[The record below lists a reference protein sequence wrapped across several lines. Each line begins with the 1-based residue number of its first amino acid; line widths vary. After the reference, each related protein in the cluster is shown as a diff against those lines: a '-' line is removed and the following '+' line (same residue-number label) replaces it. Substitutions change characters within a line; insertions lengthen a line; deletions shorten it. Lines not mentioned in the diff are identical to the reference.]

1 VVTPALGSIA
11 VVLSDDRIRTLA
23 TELCAVP
30 GVRAVALGGSR
41 ARRTHRPDSDVDL
54 GLYVEPS
61 VDLRAIEAVADPW
74 ADGTATVAPR
84 GGWGPWV
91 DAGAWLTIDGTA
103 VDLILR
109 DVARVEEQ
117 CARAARGE
125 FAFHAQAGHPLG
137 FLDVAY
143 AGEVATCVPLCDPD
157 GLLHRLST
165 SATPYPEPLR
175 TALIANLWQVDFLL
189 DGAQKGA
196 KGMDVAY
203 VALCAATAT
212 MFVAHAWHAAADS
225 WVTNEKGVIPN
236 VAHLPIDSG
245 GFAASAAAL
254 LGAIGTTTDELL
266 TTIERLRAL
275 PRPAP
280 TV

>member
-1 VVTPALGSIA
+1 M
-11 VVLSDDRIRTLA
+11 LSDDRIRTLA

-41 ARRTHRPDSDVDL
+41 ARGTHRPDSDVDL

-61 VDLRAIEAVADPW
+61 VDLRAIEVAAEHW

-117 CARAARGE
+117 CTRAARGE
-125 FAFHAQAGHPLG
+125 FAFHTQPGHPLG

-143 AGEVATCVPLCDPD
+143 AGEVATCAPLCDPD
-157 GLLHRLST
+157 GLLRRLST
-165 SATPYPEPLR
+165 SVTPYPEPLR
-175 TALIANLWQVDFLL
+175 AGLIANLWHVDFLL
-189 DGAQKGA
+189 DGARKGA

-203 VALCAATAT
+203 VALCAATAL
-212 MFVAHAWHAAADS
+212 MFVAHAWHAAAGS
-225 WVTNEKGVIPN
+225 WVTNEKAVIPN
-236 VAHLPIDSG
+236 VARLPIDSG

-266 TTIERLRAL
+266 TTIEQLRAL
-275 PRPAP
+275 PRPAS